1 MLTAQWMIHN
11 AVNNHFL
18 LRVCSAEEKVGSPR
32 VR

>member
-11 AVNNHFL
+11 AVNHFL
-18 LRVCSAEEKVGSPR
+18 LRVCSPEEKVGAPR